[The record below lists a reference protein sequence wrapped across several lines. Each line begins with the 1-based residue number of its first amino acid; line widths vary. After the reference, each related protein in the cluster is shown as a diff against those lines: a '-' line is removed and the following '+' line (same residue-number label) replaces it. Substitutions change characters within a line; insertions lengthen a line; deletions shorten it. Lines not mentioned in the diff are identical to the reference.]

1 MMSISEA
8 LSAAQTAT
16 YFDEHYSQDEY
27 YTQGQTCVGRWL
39 GKGAAA
45 LGLAGEVSREDFS
58 ALLQGI
64 NPQGGGV
71 IIPAATHNGEHRAGW
86 DSVFSAPKSVSLQAL
101 VGGDGRLMQTHI
113 RAVRRSV
120 AEVEAYALAR
130 SRGGRDDVVTGNVVA
145 AAFNHLA
152 ARPADNVRLPDPQLH
167 THVVLLNMTRRPDGA
182 WRALNPVQIYGA
194 QQFASAVYR
203 AELAKE
209 VQRLGYRI
217 QVTAGNGA
225 WELEGYSREQVMAF
239 SQRRRDIE
247 QRMAAQGL
255 SGPKAAQIVALNSRS
270 AKRDYDE
277 QELKADWRDRAET
290 AGIDAN
296 RHLWQALGRGDL
308 NARSAGD
315 VRTALDFAKAHATS
329 REAVIDRRA
338 LETAALQHSMG
349 RLDLTT
355 VRNQITTDEQGR
367 GLIRAGQT
375 DPHHPQGAFT
385 TDEMLALE
393 RENLALVQAGKGLAS
408 PIAEPDDIHEWGEGR
423 GMLPDQIQAAE
434 LTLTATDWVT
444 AIEGLAGATKTT
456 TVVAIRELA
465 EAQGVTVRGFGPTSG
480 SVKAL
485 HEAGIE
491 ARTIASLLANP
502 LPVPKQKELW
512 IVDESSLL
520 ATRAANQMLKAAR
533 DQGVARVVFVGDQ
546 RQHHAIE
553 AGAPVRQLLRTEV
566 GVAELT
572 NIRRQRDPE
581 LKRAVELAAHGQIR
595 AALDRLEQQGR
606 ITTIPESARRYAAIA
621 TDYLRGHQA
630 GQRTLVV
637 SPGNDER
644 HALNEQV
651 RGLLVAH
658 GQVAAQGREH
668 GILVRR
674 DLTRPQLQHARN
686 YQEGDVLHFSRGSK
700 RLGLAKDA
708 YVAIERVDNQRNA
721 LSLRTPDHREIEL
734 NPGRWRGLEAY
745 RWEQRTLAVGDRLQF
760 RAPDRM
766 LKVANGE
773 FATVVGLDAQRATL
787 RLDSKREVSASLAQL
802 RRIDHGYASTSHAAQ
817 GATVDRVIVNI
828 DATRSAQLVNRK
840 QFYVSLSRARYDA
853 RLYTDDTQALR
864 RAVVRNPEKTI
875 ALDVVQTRPTEQLQ
889 PARATNDLN
898 LAVSPPP
905 LQPWPT
911 VRITR

>member
-8 LSAAQTAT
+8 LNAAETAI
-16 YFDEHYSQDEY
+16 YFDEHYSRDEY
-27 YTQGQTCVGRWL
+27 YTQGQTCVGQWL
-39 GKGAAA
+39 GTGAAA
-45 LGLAGEVSREDFS
+45 LGLAGEVSREDFG

-64 NPQGGGV
+64 NPRSGAV
-71 IIPAATHNGEHRAGW
+71 IIAAATHNGEHRAGW

-101 VGGDGRLMQTHI
+101 VGGDARLIQAHAQ
-113 RAVRRSV
+113 AVQRTI

-130 SRGGRDDVVTGNVVA
+130 QCGGREYVVSGNVVA

-182 WRALNPVQIYGA
+182 WRGLDPVQIYGA
-194 QQFASAVYR
+194 QQFGSAVYR
-203 AELAKE
+203 AELARE

-217 QVTAGNGA
+217 EVTAGNGA

-239 SQRRRDIE
+239 SQRRQDIE

-277 QELKADWRDRAET
+277 QQLKADWRERALA
-290 AGIDAN
+290 AGIDAEQQ
-296 RHLWQALGRGDL
+296 LSQALGRGDL
-308 NARSAGD
+308 TAGNPID
-315 VRTALDFAKAHATS
+315 VRTALDFAKAHTTS

-338 LETAALQHSMG
+338 LETAALQYGMG
-349 RLDLTT
+349 CLDLIT
-355 VRNQITTDEQGR
+355 VRKQITIDEQGH
-367 GLIRAGQT
+367 GLIRAGQA
-375 DPHHPQGAFT
+375 DPHHPRGAFT

-393 RENLALVQAGKGLAS
+393 RQNLALARTGKGLAI
-408 PIAEPDDIHEWGEGR
+408 PIAEAEDIQQWGEGR
-423 GMLPDQIQAAE
+423 RLLPDQIQAAE

-456 TVVAIRELA
+456 TVGAIRELA

-485 HEAGIE
+485 REAGIE
-491 ARTIASLLANP
+491 ARSIASLLANP
-502 LPVPKQKELW
+502 LPPRAQKELW

-520 ATRAANQMLKAAR
+520 ATRPANQMLKAAQ

-553 AGAPVRQLLRTEV
+553 AGAPVRQLLRAEL

-581 LKRAVELAAHGQIR
+581 LKRAVELAAHGQLGD
-595 AALDRLEQQGR
+595 ALDRLEQQRR

-644 HALNEQV
+644 HALNEHI

-658 GQVAAQGREH
+658 GQVAGQGQSH
-668 GILVRR
+668 SILVRR
-674 DLTRPQLQHARN
+674 DLTRPQLQNARN

-700 RLGLAKDA
+700 RLSLAKDA

-734 NPGRWRGLEAY
+734 NPSRWRGLEAY

-760 RAPDRM
+760 RAPDRT
-766 LKVANGE
+766 LKVSNGE

-817 GATVDRVIVNI
+817 
-828 DATRSAQLVNRK
+828 
-840 QFYVSLSRARYDA
+840 
-853 RLYTDDTQALR
+853 
-864 RAVVRNPEKTI
+864 
-875 ALDVVQTRPTEQLQ
+875 
-889 PARATNDLN
+889 
-898 LAVSPPP
+898 PP
-905 LQPWPT
+905 L
-911 VRITR
+911 IA